1 MPGRLLLATNLA
13 KEVFVRRVFLELFGA
28 FPVRVDGCRPH
39 ITTFIMGR
47 EVGPTRVSTGS
58 PAGQLSLGP
67 APCPALCQPV
77 CCEPSPS
84 RSVQGRR
91 RSGGRVRTPCSLRA
105 PLSSKGGRKGDGV
118 SGHAPLPPAPPTPMQ
133 SPAPLK
139 VTGGGPGAPTGHRG
153 SKPAVLL
160 FPSETPHHSPPAPI
174 STSLKLPEEE
184 VLTPRGWWLKMSSS
198 LRIHAVSPRL

>member
-118 SGHAPLPPAPPTPMQ
+118 SRHAPLPPR
-133 SPAPLK
+133 PAHPNAEPSS
-139 VTGGGPGAPTGHRG
+139 TESDRRG
-153 SKPAVLL
+153 SRRTDRAQRQQTCGPAVPIRDPPPQPPRPDFY
-160 FPSETPHHSPPAPI
+160 FP
-174 STSLKLPEEE
+174 
-184 VLTPRGWWLKMSSS
+184 
-198 LRIHAVSPRL
+198 